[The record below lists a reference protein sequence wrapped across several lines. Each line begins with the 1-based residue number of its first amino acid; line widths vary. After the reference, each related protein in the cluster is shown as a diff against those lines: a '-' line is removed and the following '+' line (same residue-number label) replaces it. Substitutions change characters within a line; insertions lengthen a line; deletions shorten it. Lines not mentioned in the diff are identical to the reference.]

1 MLHRKRAINK
11 MFRRISP
18 GLIIAIGLFSLLS
31 QGYTEEPEGREST
44 EQWEEIALIR
54 QQIAVDLDLQAESK
68 RTEAIKLESTR
79 SYETAGD
86 ALDNAGD
93 DKYSASDNY
102 QKASK
107 YWRKIAE
114 AYKTEGED
122 IRGKKA
128 QDIGDTTWEAAKRT
142 LREGAKLHKTA
153 AELFEIVN
161 NPDKKI
167 SALKKVARNL
177 ESLLNMK

>member
-1 MLHRKRAINK
+1 
-11 MFRRISP
+11 
-18 GLIIAIGLFSLLS
+18 LS

-68 RTEAIKLESTR
+68 RTDAIKLESTR

-86 ALDNAGD
+86 ALDDAGD

-114 AYKTEGED
+114 AYKTAGED
-122 IRGKKA
+122 IKREESPGYWRYNLGGCKAHASRGS
-128 QDIGDTTWEAAKRT
+128 EAPYDGCRA
-142 LREGAKLHKTA
+142 
-153 AELFEIVN
+153 V
-161 NPDKKI
+161 
-167 SALKKVARNL
+167 
-177 ESLLNMK
+177 